1 MKGKLVIEPYWNGYR
16 PYYVTENKKILLH
29 VGMPTKADAVKVG
42 RMEID
47 YLKTIEGR
55 CNNDK

>member
-1 MKGKLVIEPYWNGYR
+1 MKGKLVVEPYWNGYR
-16 PYYVTENKKILLH
+16 PFYVTKNKKILKILLH

-47 YLKTIEGR
+47 HLKGKE
-55 CNNDK
+55 N